1 MASDDGRDV
10 LSQAALTHYV
20 ADVCPEGYLEELLS
34 VVREHV
40 DDDIPHYTHALKAA
54 FADVE
59 PVFTRRRYAEFFW
72 DCATRVPG
80 YVQRVI
86 LANGPAEAEGS
97 EKLFDLWKG
106 VDYNRIAEDG
116 VLKHAF
122 DESRHSRLFVRLT
135 EASFPGFLSCEAGA
149 RFEATLPDVRKAP
162 LEKSTSS
169 IPTAHLIDHLA
180 QMNIGEI
187 RTRLHMHL
195 FAPIVFGL
203 TPAENRTKARRIL
216 EVLVRDEVRH
226 IGYTAL
232 LMEAW
237 ARDGAADHIA
247 RLYASRLRTFNRI
260 TVDQT
265 EGAVRKYGRGQFP
278 DLLEI

>member
-1 MASDDGRDV
+1 VDDSRDL
-10 LSQAALTHYV
+10 LSEAALRHYV
-20 ADVCPEGYLEELLS
+20 ADVCSDAYIDELLA

-40 DDDIPHYTHALKAA
+40 DDDLPHYSDALRVA

-72 DCATRVPG
+72 QCATRVPG
-80 YVQRVI
+80 YVPRVI
-86 LANGPAEAEGS
+86 LANGPAEGEGS
-97 EKLFDLWKG
+97 QKLFELWRS
-106 VDYNRIAEDG
+106 VHSNREVEHG
-116 VLKHAF
+116 VLKHAV

-135 EASFPGFLSCEAGA
+135 EAAFPEFLSEEAGA
-149 RFEATLPDVRKAP
+149 RFEATLPDIRRKPRVKAP
-162 LEKSTSS
+162 MP
-169 IPTAHLIDHLA
+169 IPTDHVIDHLV

-203 TPAENRTKARRIL
+203 TPRDDRTKTRRIL
-216 EVLVRDEVRH
+216 DVLVRDEVRH
-226 IGYTAL
+226 IGYTAV

-237 ARDGAADHIA
+237 ARDGADDLIK
-247 RLYASRLRTFNRI
+247 RLYAGRLRTFNRI
-260 TVDQT
+260 TVEQT
-265 EGAVRKYGRGQFP
+265 EEAVRKYGRGAFP